1 MHDGKISGWVCPSDH
16 RIRETSADTELS
28 NTEGA
33 HMQYAKHTGSH
44 NVFKITLN
52 KIGHVK
58 SENMTIHLKREITF
72 KHFGYFL

>member
-16 RIRETSADTELS
+16 RIRETSAGTELS

-44 NVFKITLN
+44 NVWGF
-52 KIGHVK
+52 
-58 SENMTIHLKREITF
+58 
-72 KHFGYFL
+72 